1 MNGLNKENKFPNL
14 THWCEYYHK
23 ESGLKV
29 HPSSVPVD
37 VVLDELLGHVMAL
50 HRRLEMVVATLE
62 GITMRFEEIDKQV
75 HELNIQFVELESKTG
90 HTNFKTADE
99 IQEEWKEKNKP
110 ATKKVKK

>member
-50 HRRLEMVVATLE
+50 HRRMEMVVVTLE
-62 GITMRFEEIDKQV
+62 GITLRFEEIEQKIHDLGDAVIDINAK
-75 HELNIQFVELESKTG
+75 HTKNAPELKCTS
-90 HTNFKTADE
+90 
-99 IQEEWKEKNKP
+99 
-110 ATKKVKK
+110 TKKVK